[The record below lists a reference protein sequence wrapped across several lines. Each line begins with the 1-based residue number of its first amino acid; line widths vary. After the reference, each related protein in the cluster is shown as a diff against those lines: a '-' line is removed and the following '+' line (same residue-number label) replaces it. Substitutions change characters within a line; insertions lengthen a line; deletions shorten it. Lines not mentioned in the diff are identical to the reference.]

1 MATIVRATI
10 PVAEFAL
17 SETLSAAPGAVF
29 ECERIVENGGQAVMP
44 LIWARGTERETLES
58 GLERDQS
65 VDQFECLAAFDHE
78 FLYRM
83 EWIDQVR
90 LVLQILT
97 NTSATVL
104 DVSGDNEYWTLRIMY
119 PYRDELSETSEF
131 CDRYE
136 LSFEVE
142 RVRELSS
149 ETAGRYGLT
158 DEQFDALT
166 VACEEGYFDVP
177 RKADLGDLANEIGIS
192 HQALS
197 ERLRRGHEVLIKETL
212 LIGSRSQFRIRLEP

>member
-1 MATIVRATI
+1 
-10 PVAEFAL
+10 
-17 SETLSAAPGAVF
+17 
-29 ECERIVENGGQAVMP
+29 
-44 LIWARGTERETLES
+44 
-58 GLERDQS
+58 
-65 VDQFECLAAFDHE
+65 
-78 FLYRM
+78 M

-131 CDRYE
+131 CDQYE